1 MTEIAR
7 RCKRFGVRELA
18 PAFVGAEL
26 APPCQAEAPSQNLR
40 SLGLGSTKAAP
51 RRCTPKVRI
60 LPARFAFIMTLALLA
75 PHQLAA
81 RPQAFHVAGIVRD
94 TSGAAVS
101 GAKVTLR
108 SGSSTATHL
117 TDGEGRFEFQSLPV
131 ESGTILVEAQGF
143 TAVEQA
149 WSAHQGE
156 STHLEIIISPATVAQ
171 RLTVTA
177 TRTEVRVEDTPAS
190 VVALSS
196 EELKTTAAL
205 TLDDALRQ
213 VPGFILFRRSGS
225 RTANPTSQGVS
236 LRGVG
241 ASGPSRALV
250 LEDGI
255 PLVDPFGGW
264 VYWDRVPRQSISGIE
279 VAEGGSSDLY
289 GSDAMG
295 GVINVRTQPVNFPH
309 LSLETSYGNEN
320 TPDLS
325 LSSSFALG
333 KWGLGVSTEA
343 FHTDGFVLVPQNIR
357 GPIDTRAG
365 VDYRSVDATLER
377 RITERARV
385 FLRANYLGEHRQN
398 GKLGEENHT
407 NIRQVAAGA
416 DWQSVSAGSF
426 AFRAFGGRELL
437 DQNFFAVGA
446 GRASETL
453 TNVQRVPIRDL
464 GISAQWSRTAGSF
477 QTLVAGFEGG
487 EVRGSSNEFKF
498 TGGSLR
504 PSSVVG
510 AGGRQRTNA
519 VFGEDI
525 FRFGSNWIV
534 TAGARLDHWSN
545 YDALSATQS
554 LLKPVPAAVTVFPD
568 RTEQAFSPRLSIL
581 RRLPHNFSVT
591 GSAYRAFRAPT
602 LNELYRSFRLGNVL
616 TLADDELRAERLAG
630 AEAGANWVSPGQRV
644 AARGVVFWSDITRPI
659 ENVTLSATP
668 SLITRERENLGRTRS
683 RGVSLDLS
691 ENFTRS
697 LSLTEGYEF
706 TNATVLSF
714 PVQSALVGRRIPEV
728 PRHEVTFQ
736 ARYSNPAAA
745 SPWARFTVG
754 LQGRAESAAYDD
766 DQNALRLNSYFTLDA
781 IVSRRLTPGTEL
793 FVAAENL
800 TNQRYQVALTPATNL
815 GPPTLVRIGV
825 RVQLGAR

>member
-1 MTEIAR
+1 
-7 RCKRFGVRELA
+7 
-18 PAFVGAEL
+18 VG
-26 APPCQAEAPSQNLR
+26 
-40 SLGLGSTKAAP
+40 
-51 RRCTPKVRI
+51 
-60 LPARFAFIMTLALLA
+60 
-75 PHQLAA
+75 
-81 RPQAFHVAGIVRD
+81 
-94 TSGAAVS
+94 
-101 GAKVTLR
+101 
-108 SGSSTATHL
+108 
-117 TDGEGRFEFQSLPV
+117 
-131 ESGTILVEAQGF
+131 
-143 TAVEQA
+143 
-149 WSAHQGE
+149 
-156 STHLEIIISPATVAQ
+156 
-171 RLTVTA
+171 
-177 TRTEVRVEDTPAS
+177 DTPAS
-190 VVALSS
+190 VVTLSPA
-196 EELKTTAAL
+196 ELKTTAAL
-205 TLDDALRQ
+205 TLDDTLRQ
-213 VPGFILFRRSGS
+213 VPGFALFRRSGS

-264 VYWDRVPRQSISGIE
+264 VYWDRVPRQSIRSIE

-325 LSSSFALG
+325 LSSSFAFG

-365 VDYRSVDATLER
+365 VDFRSVDATLER

-407 NIRQVAAGA
+407 SIRQLAAGA
-416 DWQSVSAGSF
+416 DWQSASAGSF
-426 AFRAFGGRELL
+426 AFRAFGGPELL
-437 DQNFFAVGA
+437 DQNFYAVGA

-453 TNVQRVPIRDL
+453 TDVQRVPIRDI
-464 GISAQWSRTAGSF
+464 GVSAQWSRAAGSF
-477 QTLVAGFEGG
+477 QTLVAGFEGDG
-487 EVRGSSNEFKF
+487 VRGSSNEFKF

-504 PSSVVG
+504 SSSVVG
-510 AGGRQRTNA
+510 AGGRQRTYA

-616 TLADDELRAERLAG
+616 TLANDTLRAERLTG
-630 AEAGANWVSPGQRV
+630 TEAGANWVSPGQRV

-668 SLITRERENLGRTRS
+668 KLITRERENLGRTRS

-697 LSLTEGYEF
+697 LSMTEGYEF

-714 PVQSALVGRRIPEV
+714 PIQSTLVGRRIPEV

-736 ARYSNPAAA
+736 VRYSNPTAT
-745 SPWARFTVG
+745 SPWTRFTVG

-766 DQNALRLNSYFTLDA
+766 DQNTLRLNPYFTLDA

-815 GPPTLVRIGV
+815 GPPILVRIGV

>member
-1 MTEIAR
+1 MIIELLSSLLYRRTKTGMAKRRTPRAR
-7 RCKRFGVRELA
+7 M
-18 PAFVGAEL
+18 
-26 APPCQAEAPSQNLR
+26 
-40 SLGLGSTKAAP
+40 
-51 RRCTPKVRI
+51 
-60 LPARFAFIMTLALLA
+60 LPALFAFIMTLALFA
-75 PHQLAA
+75 PHPLAA
-81 RPQAFHVAGIVRD
+81 RPQSFRVAGIVRD

-108 SGSSTATHL
+108 SGSSTATLITHVA
-117 TDGEGRFEFQSLPV
+117 GRFEFQGLPAD
-131 ESGTILVEAQGF
+131 SGTIFVEARGF
-143 TAVEQA
+143 AAAQKE
-149 WSAHQGE
+149 WSAHSGE
-156 STHLEIIISPATVAQ
+156 STNLEIIISPATVSQ

-177 TRTEVRVEDTPAS
+177 TRTEVRVGDTPAS
-190 VVALSS
+190 VVALSL
-196 EELKTTAAL
+196 EELRTTAAL
-205 TLDDALRQ
+205 TLDDTLRQ
-213 VPGFILFRRSGS
+213 VPGFALFRRSGS

-255 PLVDPFGGW
+255 PIVDPFGGW
-264 VYWDRVPRQSISGIE
+264 VYWDRIPRQSISSIE

-365 VDYRSVDATLER
+365 VDYRSVDATIER

-385 FLRANYLGEHRQN
+385 FMRANYLGEHRQN

-407 NIRQVAAGA
+407 NIRQLAAGA
-416 DWQSVSAGSF
+416 DWQSASAGSF
-426 AFRAFGGRELL
+426 SLRAFGGPELL

-453 TNVQRVPIRDL
+453 TDVQRVPIRDI
-464 GISAQWSRTAGSF
+464 GVSAQWSRAAGSF
-477 QTLVAGFEGG
+477 QTLVAGFEGEG
-487 EVRGSSNEFKF
+487 VRGSSNEFKF
-498 TGGSLR
+498 IGGSLR
-504 PSSVVG
+504 SSSVVG
-510 AGGRQRTNA
+510 AGGRQRTYA

-534 TAGARLDHWSN
+534 TAGARRDHWSN
-545 YDALSATQS
+545 YDALSVTQP
-554 LLKPVPAAVTVFPD
+554 LAKPGPAAVIVFPD
-568 RTEQAFSPRLSIL
+568 RTEQAFSPRVSVL

-602 LNELYRSFRLGNVL
+602 MNELYRSFRLGNVL
-616 TLADDELRAERLAG
+616 TLANDALRAERLTG

-644 AARGVVFWSDITRPI
+644 TARGVVFWSDINHPV
-659 ENVTLSATP
+659 ENVSLSATP

-691 ENFTRS
+691 ENYTRS

-706 TNATVLSF
+706 TNVTILSF
-714 PVQSALVGRRIPEV
+714 PASTALVGRRIPEV

-736 ARYSNPAAA
+736 ARYANPAAA

-766 DQNALRLNSYFTLDA
+766 DLNTLRLNPYFTVDA
-781 IVSRRLTPGTEL
+781 IVSRQVTHSAEL
-793 FVAAENL
+793 FVAGENL
-800 TNQRYQVALTPATNL
+800 TNQRYPVALTPAANL
-815 GPPTLVRIGV
+815 GPPILVRVGV
-825 RVQLGAR
+825 RLQLGAR